1 MVIYEHVKGI
11 LSVPCYL
18 DNGDYA
24 EYTTDIAFTDSDII
38 RNSCSIKSSACD
50 SSTFSLGSVRPAEL
64 SIQLHLEQDGIN
76 AYNLYGAKIILYS
89 CYQKEPKPS
98 DWIFRGM
105 FWVTSVSRKKTLYTL
120 RASDALVWLN
130 NNSISSGSGKVDD
143 DESEVSKKL
152 RDKLEGYEGESGG
165 GGVYPLHDIV
175 TDIVTWTN
183 DILQNMIAEKPLAYE
198 HINSIP
204 NDNPKLGN
212 SYSGYTLMRKSE
224 EGESRNTRYSA
235 IDYISA
241 LAKPACSFVCMRND
255 QYQNNDSQV
264 PFSLVPFGFFKDK
277 IRVPFSSIA
286 RDSCDVASYNI
297 YIQKVYFK
305 TYDDTGWT
313 NAREYKPMLGNA
325 EIDLS
330 SNCFFDGRRMETV
343 LNYQEDFPDTNDKN
357 EYPIVEAAANY
368 LFHNV
373 LLKPFQLKCYLK
385 FDDMEHF
392 PKLGQRIEIEYQ
404 PGKWVE
410 STITNMTWKFRGGW
424 EFSCTG
430 KDTRVLAQA
439 AKRSLAFNAENA
451 SKRHADIAAAK
462 AKEVALKAA
471 NDANDN
477 ASSAHDSIDT
487 TDGNL
492 RNTDR
497 IARRNMEAISNA
509 FLSLGVSLSYEYV
522 PETCK

>member
-18 DNGDYA
+18 DDGDYA
-24 EYTTDIAFTDSDII
+24 GYTTDIAFTDSDII

-198 HINSIP
+198 PIDSIP
-204 NDNPKLGN
+204 NNNPQLGN

-357 EYPIVEAAANY
+357 EYPIVEAA
-368 LFHNV
+368 
-373 LLKPFQLKCYLK
+373 
-385 FDDMEHF
+385 
-392 PKLGQRIEIEYQ
+392 
-404 PGKWVE
+404 
-410 STITNMTWKFRGGW
+410 
-424 EFSCTG
+424 
-430 KDTRVLAQA
+430 
-439 AKRSLAFNAENA
+439 
-451 SKRHADIAAAK
+451 
-462 AKEVALKAA
+462 
-471 NDANDN
+471 
-477 ASSAHDSIDT
+477 
-487 TDGNL
+487 
-492 RNTDR
+492 
-497 IARRNMEAISNA
+497 
-509 FLSLGVSLSYEYV
+509 
-522 PETCK
+522 

>member
-1 MVIYEHVKGI
+1 MVINEHAKGTI
-11 LSVPCYL
+11 VIPIY
-18 DNGDYA
+18 DDDGNFA
-24 EYTTDIAFTDSDII
+24 NRTADIDFTEDDII
-38 RNSCSIKSSACD
+38 KDSCTITARACD
-50 SSTFSLGSVRPAEL
+50 DNTFSLGSVRPAEL

-105 FWVTSVSRKKTLYTL
+105 FWVTSASRKKTLYTL

-152 RDKLEGYEGESGG
+152 RDKLEGYEGGG
-165 GGVYPLHDIV
+165 DGGVYPLHEIV

-404 PGKWVE
+404 PGKWAE

-439 AKRSLAFNAENA
+439 AKRSLAFNSENA
-451 SKRHADIAAAK
+451 SKRHADIVAASAKKIALAK
-462 AKEVALKAA
+462 ADEAWNYADKNVSDIQNLEDNKVENEEFKNAINALW
-471 NDANDN
+471 DAIN
-477 ASSAHDSIDT
+477 
-487 TDGNL
+487 NL
-492 RNTDR
+492 
-497 IARRNMEAISNA
+497 
-509 FLSLGVSLSYEYV
+509 
-522 PETCK
+522 

>member
-18 DNGDYA
+18 DDGDYA
-24 EYTTDIAFTDSDII
+24 GYTTDIAFTDSDII

-198 HINSIP
+198 PIDSIP
-204 NDNPKLGN
+204 NNNPQLGN

-277 IRVPFSSIA
+277 IRVPFSAIA

-313 NAREYKPMLGNA
+313 NARKYKPMLGNV

-343 LNYQEDFPDTNDKN
+343 LNYQEDFPDANDKN

-404 PGKWVE
+404 PGKWAE

-439 AKRSLAFNAENA
+439 SKRSLAFNAENA
-451 SKRHADIAAAK
+451 SKRHADIAAAS
-462 AKEVALKAA
+462 AKKAA
-471 NDANDN
+471 NNAWDHANGAYERINQVVTDDIQNLENDKVEQTDYENEIAAIWN
-477 ASSAHDSIDT
+477 AIN
-487 TDGNL
+487 NL
-492 RNTDR
+492 
-497 IARRNMEAISNA
+497 
-509 FLSLGVSLSYEYV
+509 
-522 PETCK
+522 

>member
-18 DNGDYA
+18 DDGDYA
-24 EYTTDIAFTDSDII
+24 GYTTDIAFTDSDII

-198 HINSIP
+198 PIDSIP
-204 NDNPKLGN
+204 NNNPQLGN

-277 IRVPFSSIA
+277 IRVPFSAIA

-313 NAREYKPMLGNA
+313 NARKYKPMLGNV

-343 LNYQEDFPDTNDKN
+343 LNYQEDFPDANDKN

-404 PGKWVE
+404 PGKWAE

-430 KDTRVLAQA
+430 KDTIVLAQA
-439 AKRSLAFNAENA
+439 SKRSLAFNAENA
-451 SKRHADIAAAK
+451 SKRHADIAAAS
-462 AKEVALKAA
+462 AKKAA
-471 NDANDN
+471 NNAWDHANGAYERINQVVTDDIQNLENDKVEQTDYDN
-477 ASSAHDSIDT
+477 EIAAIWNAIN
-487 TDGNL
+487 NL
-492 RNTDR
+492 
-497 IARRNMEAISNA
+497 
-509 FLSLGVSLSYEYV
+509 
-522 PETCK
+522 

>member
-198 HINSIP
+198 PIDSIP
-204 NDNPKLGN
+204 NNNPQLGN

-277 IRVPFSSIA
+277 IRVPFSAIA

-313 NAREYKPMLGNA
+313 NARKYKPMLGNV

-343 LNYQEDFPDTNDKN
+343 LNYQEDFPDANDKN

-404 PGKWVE
+404 PGKWAE

-439 AKRSLAFNAENA
+439 SKRSLAFNAENA
-451 SKRHADIAAAK
+451 SKRHADIAAAS
-462 AKEVALKAA
+462 AKKAA
-471 NDANDN
+471 NNAWDHANGAYERINQVVTDDIQNLENDKVEQTDYDN
-477 ASSAHDSIDT
+477 EIAAIWNAIN
-487 TDGNL
+487 NL
-492 RNTDR
+492 
-497 IARRNMEAISNA
+497 
-509 FLSLGVSLSYEYV
+509 
-522 PETCK
+522 

>member
-343 LNYQEDFPDTNDKN
+343 LNYQEDFPDTSDKN
-357 EYPIVEAAANY
+357 ECQIVDTAADY

-404 PGKWVE
+404 PGKWAE

-477 ASSAHDSIDT
+477 ANSAHTSIWDTDS
-487 TDGNL
+487 
-492 RNTDR
+492 RE
-497 IARRNMEAISNA
+497 ARNMQRIQDA
-509 FLSLGVSLSYEYV
+509 FALLGVDFNYEYV
-522 PETCK
+522 E

>member
-18 DNGDYA
+18 DDGDYA
-24 EYTTDIAFTDSDII
+24 GYTTDIAFTDSDII

-198 HINSIP
+198 PIDSIP
-204 NDNPKLGN
+204 NNNPQLGN

-277 IRVPFSSIA
+277 IRVPFSAIA

-313 NAREYKPMLGNA
+313 NARKYKPMLGNV

-343 LNYQEDFPDTNDKN
+343 LNYQEDFPDANDKN

-404 PGKWVE
+404 PGKWAE

-451 SKRHADIAAAK
+451 SKRHADIAAAS
-462 AKEVALKAA
+462 AKKAA
-471 NDANDN
+471 NNAWDHANGAYERINQVVTDDIQNLENDKVEQTDYDN
-477 ASSAHDSIDT
+477 EIAAIWNAIN
-487 TDGNL
+487 NL
-492 RNTDR
+492 
-497 IARRNMEAISNA
+497 
-509 FLSLGVSLSYEYV
+509 
-522 PETCK
+522 

>member
-18 DNGDYA
+18 DDGDYA
-24 EYTTDIAFTDSDII
+24 GYTTDIAFTDSDII

-198 HINSIP
+198 PIDSIP
-204 NDNPKLGN
+204 NNNPQLGN

-277 IRVPFSSIA
+277 IRVPFSAIA

-313 NAREYKPMLGNA
+313 NARKYKPMLGNV

-343 LNYQEDFPDTNDKN
+343 LNYQEDFPDANDKN

-404 PGKWVE
+404 PGKWAE

-424 EFSCTG
+424 DFSCTG

-439 AKRSLAFNAENA
+439 SKRSLAFNAENA
-451 SKRHADIAAAK
+451 SKRHADIAAAS
-462 AKEVALKAA
+462 AKKAA
-471 NDANDN
+471 NNAWDHANGAYERINQVVTDDIQNLENDKVEQTDYDN
-477 ASSAHDSIDT
+477 EIAAIWNAIN
-487 TDGNL
+487 NL
-492 RNTDR
+492 
-497 IARRNMEAISNA
+497 
-509 FLSLGVSLSYEYV
+509 
-522 PETCK
+522 

>member
-24 EYTTDIAFTDSDII
+24 GYTTDISFTDSDII
-38 RNSCSIKSSACD
+38 RDSCSIKSSACD

-198 HINSIP
+198 PIDSIP
-204 NDNPKLGN
+204 NNNPQLGN

-277 IRVPFSSIA
+277 IRVPFSAIA

-313 NAREYKPMLGNA
+313 NAREYKPMLGNV

-343 LNYQEDFPDTNDKN
+343 LNYDKTFPDENTKN
-357 EYPIVEAAANY
+357 ECVIVDEAANY

-404 PGKWVE
+404 PGKWAE

-451 SKRHADIAAAK
+451 SKRHADIAAASAKKIALAK
-462 AKEVALKAA
+462 ANEAWDYADKNLSDIQNLEDNKA
-471 NDANDN
+471 DEQE
-477 ASSAHDSIDT
+477 T
-487 TDGNL
+487 K
-492 RNTDR
+492 
-497 IARRNMEAISNA
+497 EAINKLWDA
-509 FLSLGVSLSYEYV
+509 INNL
-522 PETCK
+522 

>member
-18 DNGDYA
+18 DDGDYA
-24 EYTTDIAFTDSDII
+24 GYTTDIAFTDSDII

-198 HINSIP
+198 PIDSIP
-204 NDNPKLGN
+204 NNNPQLGN

-277 IRVPFSSIA
+277 IRVPFSAIA

-313 NAREYKPMLGNA
+313 NARKYKPMLGNV

-343 LNYQEDFPDTNDKN
+343 LNYQEDFPDANDKN

-385 FDDMEHF
+385 FDDMGHF

-404 PGKWVE
+404 PGKWAE

-439 AKRSLAFNAENA
+439 AKRSLAFNSENA
-451 SKRHADIAAAK
+451 SKRHADIAAAS
-462 AKEVALKAA
+462 AKKAA
-471 NDANDN
+471 NNAWDHANGAYERINQVVTDDIQNLENDKVEQTDYDN
-477 ASSAHDSIDT
+477 EIAAIWNAIN
-487 TDGNL
+487 NL
-492 RNTDR
+492 
-497 IARRNMEAISNA
+497 
-509 FLSLGVSLSYEYV
+509 
-522 PETCK
+522 

>member
-18 DNGDYA
+18 DDGDYA
-24 EYTTDIAFTDSDII
+24 GYTTDIAFTDSDII

-152 RDKLEGYEGESGG
+152 RDKLEGYEGGGEDVGG
-165 GGVYPLHDIV
+165 GGGGGIYSLHEIV

-204 NDNPKLGN
+204 NDVPQLGN
-212 SYSGYTLMRKSE
+212 LCQGYTLMRKSY
-224 EGESRNTRYSA
+224 EGESKNTRYSA

-255 QYQNNDSQV
+255 RYRNNDSQV
-264 PFSLVPFGFFKDK
+264 PFSLVPFGFFKEK
-277 IRVPFSSIA
+277 IRVPFSTIA

-313 NAREYKPMLGNA
+313 NAREYKPMLGNV

-343 LNYQEDFPDTNDKN
+343 LNYDKTFPDENTKN
-357 EYPIVEAAANY
+357 ECVIVDEAANY
-368 LFHNV
+368 LFYNV

-404 PGKWVE
+404 PGKCAE

-439 AKRSLAFNAENA
+439 AKRSLAFNSENA
-451 SKRHADIAAAK
+451 SKRHADIVAAK
-462 AKEVALKAA
+462 ARKAA
-471 NDANDN
+471 DNAYSYANDTAVYLNNTVVGEYIQDLVDNKVENKEFKN
-477 ASSAHDSIDT
+477 AINALWDAIN
-487 TDGNL
+487 NL
-492 RNTDR
+492 
-497 IARRNMEAISNA
+497 
-509 FLSLGVSLSYEYV
+509 
-522 PETCK
+522 

>member
-24 EYTTDIAFTDSDII
+24 GYTTDIAFTDSDII

-64 SIQLHLEQDGIN
+64 SIQLHLEQDSIN

-89 CYQKEPKPS
+89 CYQKEPAPS

-130 NNSISSGSGKVDD
+130 NNSISSASGKVDN

-152 RDKLEGYEGESGG
+152 RDKLEGYEGDTGG
-165 GGVYPLHDIV
+165 GGVYPLHTIV
-175 TDIVTWTN
+175 ADIVTWTN
-183 DILQNMIAEKPLAYE
+183 DILQNMIAEKPLIYE
-198 HINSIP
+198 HIDSIP
-204 NDNPKLGN
+204 NDSPKLGN
-212 SYSGYTLMRKSE
+212 PYSGYTLMRKSE
-224 EGESRNTRYSA
+224 EGESKNTRYSA

-255 QYQNNDSQV
+255 RYQIQNNDLQV

-277 IRVPFSSIA
+277 IRVPFSAIA

-297 YIQKVYFK
+297 YIQKVHFK

-313 NAREYKPMLGNA
+313 NARAYKPMLGNA

-343 LNYQEDFPDTNDKN
+343 INYNNNCPDTSDKN
-357 EYPIVEAAANY
+357 ECQIVDTAADY

-404 PGKWVE
+404 PGKWAE
-410 STITNMTWKFRGGW
+410 STITNMTWKLRGGW

-439 AKRSLAFNAENA
+439 AKRSLAFNSENV

-462 AKEVALKAA
+462 ARKAA
-471 NDANDN
+471 DNAYSYANDTAVYLNNTVVGKYIQDLENDKVNKTDYN
-477 ASSAHDSIDT
+477 AE
-487 TDGNL
+487 
-492 RNTDR
+492 
-497 IARRNMEAISNA
+497 IARIWAAIGS
-509 FLSLGVSLSYEYV
+509 
-522 PETCK
+522 

>member
-18 DNGDYA
+18 DDGDYA
-24 EYTTDIAFTDSDII
+24 GYTTDISFTDSDII

-165 GGVYPLHDIV
+165 GGVYPLHEIV
-175 TDIVTWTN
+175 TDVVTWTN

-198 HINSIP
+198 HISSIP

-385 FDDMEHF
+385 FDDIDHF

-404 PGKWVE
+404 PGKWAE

-439 AKRSLAFNAENA
+439 AKRSLAFNSENA
-451 SKRHADIAAAK
+451 SKRHADIVVAK
-462 AKEVALKAA
+462 ARKVA
-471 NDANDN
+471 DN
-477 ASSAHDSIDT
+477 AWGYANGAYERVNQVVTEDIQNLENNKVNQTDYDT
-487 TDGNL
+487 A
-492 RNTDR
+492 
-497 IARRNMEAISNA
+497 IAEIWNKIN
-509 FLSLGVSLSYEYV
+509 SL
-522 PETCK
+522 

>member
-24 EYTTDIAFTDSDII
+24 EYTTDISFTDSDIV

-89 CYQKEPKPS
+89 CYRKDPVPS

-130 NNSISSGSGKVDD
+130 NNSISSASGKVDD

-152 RDKLEGYEGESGG
+152 REKLEGYEGEAGG
-165 GGVYPLHDIV
+165 GGVYSLHEIV
-175 TDIVTWTN
+175 TNVVTWTN

-198 HINSIP
+198 HISSIP

-235 IDYISA
+235 IDYVSA

-255 QYQNNDSQV
+255 RYSIQNNTLQV

-277 IRVPFSSIA
+277 IRVPFSAIA

-305 TYDDTGWT
+305 TYDETGWT
-313 NAREYKPMLGNA
+313 NARAYKPMLGNV

-343 LNYQEDFPDTNDKN
+343 LNYQEDFPDTSDKN
-357 EYPIVEAAANY
+357 ECQIVDTAADY
-368 LFHNV
+368 LYNNV
-373 LLKPFQLKCYLK
+373 LLKPFQATCYLK

-404 PGKWVE
+404 PGKWAE

-451 SKRHADIAAAK
+451 SKRHADIAAAS
-462 AKEVALKAA
+462 AKKVALAKANEA
-471 NDANDN
+471 WDYADKNLSGIQNLEDN
-477 ASSAHDSIDT
+477 KADEQET
-487 TDGNL
+487 
-492 RNTDR
+492 R
-497 IARRNMEAISNA
+497 EAINKLWDA
-509 FLSLGVSLSYEYV
+509 INNL
-522 PETCK
+522 

>member
-18 DNGDYA
+18 DDGDYA
-24 EYTTDIAFTDSDII
+24 GYTTDIAFTDSDII

-98 DWIFRGM
+98 DWFFRGM

-198 HINSIP
+198 PIDSIP
-204 NDNPKLGN
+204 NNNPQLGN

-277 IRVPFSSIA
+277 IRVPFSAIA

-313 NAREYKPMLGNA
+313 NARKYKPMLGNV

-343 LNYQEDFPDTNDKN
+343 LNYQEDFPDANDKN

-404 PGKWVE
+404 PGKWAE

-451 SKRHADIAAAK
+451 SKRHADIAAAS
-462 AKEVALKAA
+462 AKKAA
-471 NDANDN
+471 NNAWDHANGAYERINQVVTDDIQNLENDKVEQTDYDN
-477 ASSAHDSIDT
+477 EIAAIWNAIN
-487 TDGNL
+487 NL
-492 RNTDR
+492 
-497 IARRNMEAISNA
+497 
-509 FLSLGVSLSYEYV
+509 
-522 PETCK
+522 

>member
-24 EYTTDIAFTDSDII
+24 EYTTDISFTDSDMI
-38 RNSCSIKSSACD
+38 RDSCSIKTSACD
-50 SSTFSLGSVRPAEL
+50 SSTFSLGGVRPAEL

-89 CYQKEPKPS
+89 CYRKEPVPS

-130 NNSISSGSGKVDD
+130 NNSISSASGKVDD

-152 RDKLEGYEGESGG
+152 REKLEGYEGEAGG
-165 GGVYPLHDIV
+165 GGVYPLHEII
-175 TDIVTWTN
+175 TDVVTWTN
-183 DILQNMIAEKPLAYE
+183 DILQNMIAEKPLVYE
-198 HINSIP
+198 HIDSIP

-255 QYQNNDSQV
+255 QYRIQNNTLQV

-277 IRVPFSSIA
+277 IRVPFSAIA

-313 NAREYKPMLGNA
+313 NARAYKPMLGNV

-343 LNYQEDFPDTNDKN
+343 LNYQEDFPDTSDKN
-357 EYPIVEAAANY
+357 ECQVVDAAADY
-368 LFHNV
+368 LYNNV
-373 LLKPFQLKCYLK
+373 LLKPFQATCYLK
-385 FDDMEHF
+385 FDDMEHL

-404 PGKWVE
+404 PGKWAE

-439 AKRSLAFNAENA
+439 AKRSLAFNSENA
-451 SKRHADIAAAK
+451 SKRHADIVAASAKKIALAK
-462 AKEVALKAA
+462 ANEAWDYADQNVLDIQNLENNKVEQTDYDNEIAA
-471 NDANDN
+471 IWN
-477 ASSAHDSIDT
+477 AIN
-487 TDGNL
+487 NL
-492 RNTDR
+492 
-497 IARRNMEAISNA
+497 
-509 FLSLGVSLSYEYV
+509 
-522 PETCK
+522 

>member
-18 DNGDYA
+18 DDGDYA
-24 EYTTDIAFTDSDII
+24 GYTTDIAFTDSDII

-64 SIQLHLEQDGIN
+64 SIQMHLEQDGIN

-198 HINSIP
+198 PIDSIP
-204 NDNPKLGN
+204 NNNPQLGN

-277 IRVPFSSIA
+277 IRVPFSAIA

-313 NAREYKPMLGNA
+313 NARKYKPMLGNV

-343 LNYQEDFPDTNDKN
+343 LNYQEDFPDANDKN

-404 PGKWVE
+404 PGKWAE

-439 AKRSLAFNAENA
+439 SKRSLAFNAENA
-451 SKRHADIAAAK
+451 SKRHADIAAAS
-462 AKEVALKAA
+462 AKKAA
-471 NDANDN
+471 NNAWDHANGAYERINQVVTDDIQNLENDKVEQTDYDN
-477 ASSAHDSIDT
+477 EIAAIWNAIN
-487 TDGNL
+487 NL
-492 RNTDR
+492 
-497 IARRNMEAISNA
+497 
-509 FLSLGVSLSYEYV
+509 
-522 PETCK
+522 

>member
-18 DNGDYA
+18 DDGDYA
-24 EYTTDIAFTDSDII
+24 GYTTDISFTDSDII

-89 CYQKEPKPS
+89 CYRKEPVPS

-130 NNSISSGSGKVDD
+130 NNSISSASGKVDN

-152 RDKLEGYEGESGG
+152 RDKLEGYEGDAGG
-165 GGVYPLHDIV
+165 GGVYPLHTIV
-175 TDIVTWTN
+175 ADIVTWTN
-183 DILQNMIAEKPLAYE
+183 DILQNMIAEKPLIYE
-198 HINSIP
+198 HIDSIP
-204 NDNPKLGN
+204 NDSPKLGN
-212 SYSGYTLMRKSE
+212 PYSGYTLMRKSE
-224 EGESRNTRYSA
+224 EGESKNTRYSA

-255 QYQNNDSQV
+255 RYQIQNNDLQV

-277 IRVPFSSIA
+277 IRVPFSAIA

-297 YIQKVYFK
+297 YIQKVHFK

-313 NAREYKPMLGNA
+313 NARAYKPMLGNA

-343 LNYQEDFPDTNDKN
+343 INYNNNCPDTSDKN
-357 EYPIVEAAANY
+357 ECQIVDTAADY

-404 PGKWVE
+404 PGKWAE

-439 AKRSLAFNAENA
+439 AKRSLAFNSENA
-451 SKRHADIAAAK
+451 SKRHADIVAASAKKIALAK
-462 AKEVALKAA
+462 ANEAWDYADQNVLDIQNLENNKVEQTDYDNEIAA
-471 NDANDN
+471 IWN
-477 ASSAHDSIDT
+477 AIN
-487 TDGNL
+487 NL
-492 RNTDR
+492 
-497 IARRNMEAISNA
+497 
-509 FLSLGVSLSYEYV
+509 
-522 PETCK
+522 

>member
-18 DNGDYA
+18 DDGDYA
-24 EYTTDIAFTDSDII
+24 GYTTDISFTDSDII

-89 CYQKEPKPS
+89 CYRKEPVPS

-130 NNSISSGSGKVDD
+130 NNSISSASGKVDN

-152 RDKLEGYEGESGG
+152 RDKLEGYEGDAGG
-165 GGVYPLHDIV
+165 GGVYPLHTIV
-175 TDIVTWTN
+175 ADIVTWTN
-183 DILQNMIAEKPLAYE
+183 DILQNMIAEKPLIYE
-198 HINSIP
+198 HIDSIP
-204 NDNPKLGN
+204 NDSPKLGN
-212 SYSGYTLMRKSE
+212 PYSGYTLMRKSE
-224 EGESRNTRYSA
+224 EGESKNTRYSA

-255 QYQNNDSQV
+255 RYQIQNNDLQV

-277 IRVPFSSIA
+277 IRVPFSAIA

-297 YIQKVYFK
+297 YIQKVHFK
-305 TYDDTGWT
+305 TYDDAGWT
-313 NAREYKPMLGNA
+313 NARAYKPMLGNA

-343 LNYQEDFPDTNDKN
+343 INYNNNCPDTSDKN
-357 EYPIVEAAANY
+357 ECQIVDTAADY
-368 LFHNV
+368 LFYNV

-404 PGKWVE
+404 PGKWAE

-439 AKRSLAFNAENA
+439 AKRSLAFNSENA
-451 SKRHADIAAAK
+451 SKRHADIVAAK
-462 AKEVALKAA
+462 ARKAA
-471 NDANDN
+471 DN
-477 ASSAHDSIDT
+477 AWGYANGAYERVNQVVTEDIQNLENNKVNQTDYDT
-487 TDGNL
+487 A
-492 RNTDR
+492 
-497 IARRNMEAISNA
+497 IAEIWNKIN
-509 FLSLGVSLSYEYV
+509 SL
-522 PETCK
+522 

>member
-24 EYTTDIAFTDSDII
+24 GYTTDIAFTDSDII

-64 SIQLHLEQDGIN
+64 SIQLHLEQDSIN

-89 CYQKEPKPS
+89 CYQKEPAPS

-130 NNSISSGSGKVDD
+130 NNSISSASGKVDN

-152 RDKLEGYEGESGG
+152 RDKLEGYEGDTGG
-165 GGVYPLHDIV
+165 GGVYPLHTIV
-175 TDIVTWTN
+175 ADIVTWTN
-183 DILQNMIAEKPLAYE
+183 DILQNMIAEKPLIYE
-198 HINSIP
+198 HIDSIP
-204 NDNPKLGN
+204 NDSPKLGN
-212 SYSGYTLMRKSE
+212 PYSGYTLMRKSE
-224 EGESRNTRYSA
+224 EGESKNTRYSA

-255 QYQNNDSQV
+255 RYQIQNNDLQV

-277 IRVPFSSIA
+277 IRVPFSAIA

-297 YIQKVYFK
+297 YIQKVHFK

-313 NAREYKPMLGNA
+313 NARAYKPMLGNA

-343 LNYQEDFPDTNDKN
+343 INYNNNCPDTSDKN
-357 EYPIVEAAANY
+357 ECQIVDTAADY

-404 PGKWVE
+404 PGKWAE
-410 STITNMTWKFRGGW
+410 STITNMTWKLRGGW

-439 AKRSLAFNAENA
+439 AKRSLAFNSENV

-462 AKEVALKAA
+462 ARKAA
-471 NDANDN
+471 DNAYSYANDTAVYLNNTVVGEYIQDLENDKVNKTDYN
-477 ASSAHDSIDT
+477 AE
-487 TDGNL
+487 
-492 RNTDR
+492 
-497 IARRNMEAISNA
+497 IARIWAAIGS
-509 FLSLGVSLSYEYV
+509 
-522 PETCK
+522 

>member
-24 EYTTDIAFTDSDII
+24 EYTTDISFTDSDMI
-38 RNSCSIKSSACD
+38 RDSCSIKSSACD
-50 SSTFSLGSVRPAEL
+50 SSTFSLGGVRPAEL

-89 CYQKEPKPS
+89 CYRKEPVPS

-130 NNSISSGSGKVDD
+130 NNSISSASGKVDD

-152 RDKLEGYEGESGG
+152 REKLEGYEGEAGG
-165 GGVYPLHDIV
+165 GGVYPLHEII
-175 TDIVTWTN
+175 TDVVTWTN
-183 DILQNMIAEKPLAYE
+183 DILQNMIAEKPLVYE
-198 HINSIP
+198 HIDSIP

-255 QYQNNDSQV
+255 QYRIQNNTLQV

-277 IRVPFSSIA
+277 IRVPFSAIA

-313 NAREYKPMLGNA
+313 NARAYKPMLGNV

-343 LNYQEDFPDTNDKN
+343 LNYQEDFPDTSDKN
-357 EYPIVEAAANY
+357 ECQIVDTAADY

-404 PGKWVE
+404 PGKWAE

-439 AKRSLAFNAENA
+439 AKRSLAFNSENA
-451 SKRHADIAAAK
+451 SKRHADIVAAK
-462 AKEVALKAA
+462 ARKAA
-471 NDANDN
+471 DN
-477 ASSAHDSIDT
+477 AWWYANGAYERVNQVVTEDIQNLENNKVNQTDYDT
-487 TDGNL
+487 A
-492 RNTDR
+492 
-497 IARRNMEAISNA
+497 IAEIWNKIN
-509 FLSLGVSLSYEYV
+509 SL
-522 PETCK
+522 

>member
-18 DNGDYA
+18 DDGDYA
-24 EYTTDIAFTDSDII
+24 GYTTDIAFTDSDII

-98 DWIFRGM
+98 DWFFRGM

-198 HINSIP
+198 PIDSIP
-204 NDNPKLGN
+204 NNNPQLGN

-277 IRVPFSSIA
+277 IRVPFSAIA

-313 NAREYKPMLGNA
+313 NARKYKPMLGNV

-343 LNYQEDFPDTNDKN
+343 LNYQEDFPDANDKN

-404 PGKWVE
+404 PGKWAE

-439 AKRSLAFNAENA
+439 SKRSLAFNAENA
-451 SKRHADIAAAK
+451 SKRHADIAAAS
-462 AKEVALKAA
+462 AKKAA
-471 NDANDN
+471 NNAWDHANGAYERIKQVVTDDIQNLENDKVEQTDYDN
-477 ASSAHDSIDT
+477 EIAAIWNAIN
-487 TDGNL
+487 NL
-492 RNTDR
+492 
-497 IARRNMEAISNA
+497 
-509 FLSLGVSLSYEYV
+509 
-522 PETCK
+522 

>member
-24 EYTTDIAFTDSDII
+24 GYTTDISFTDSDII
-38 RNSCSIKSSACD
+38 RDSCSIKSSACD

-130 NNSISSGSGKVDD
+130 NNSISSASGKVDD

-152 RDKLEGYEGESGG
+152 REKLEGYEGEAGG
-165 GGVYPLHDIV
+165 GGVYSLHEIV
-175 TDIVTWTN
+175 TNVVTWTN

-198 HINSIP
+198 HISSIP

-235 IDYISA
+235 IDYVSA

-255 QYQNNDSQV
+255 RYSIQNNTLQV

-277 IRVPFSSIA
+277 IRVPFSAIA

-305 TYDDTGWT
+305 TYDETGWT
-313 NAREYKPMLGNA
+313 NARAYKPMLGNV

-343 LNYQEDFPDTNDKN
+343 LNYQEDFPDTSDKN
-357 EYPIVEAAANY
+357 ECQIVDTAADY
-368 LFHNV
+368 LYNNV
-373 LLKPFQLKCYLK
+373 LLKPFQATCYLK

-404 PGKWVE
+404 PGKWAE

-451 SKRHADIAAAK
+451 SKRHADIAAASAKKIALAK
-462 AKEVALKAA
+462 ANEAWDYADKNLSDIQNLEDNKA
-471 NDANDN
+471 DEQE
-477 ASSAHDSIDT
+477 T
-487 TDGNL
+487 K
-492 RNTDR
+492 
-497 IARRNMEAISNA
+497 EAINKLWDA
-509 FLSLGVSLSYEYV
+509 INNL
-522 PETCK
+522 

>member
-24 EYTTDIAFTDSDII
+24 EYTTDISFTDSDMI
-38 RNSCSIKSSACD
+38 RDSCSIKTSACD
-50 SSTFSLGSVRPAEL
+50 SSTFSLGGVRPAEL

-89 CYQKEPKPS
+89 CYRKEPVPS

-130 NNSISSGSGKVDD
+130 NNSISSASGKVDN

-152 RDKLEGYEGESGG
+152 RDKLEGYEGDAGG
-165 GGVYPLHDIV
+165 GGVYPLHTIV
-175 TDIVTWTN
+175 ADIVTWTN
-183 DILQNMIAEKPLAYE
+183 DILQNMIAEKPLIYE
-198 HINSIP
+198 HIDSIP
-204 NDNPKLGN
+204 NDSPKLGN
-212 SYSGYTLMRKSE
+212 PYSGYTLMRKSE
-224 EGESRNTRYSA
+224 EGESKNTRYSA

-255 QYQNNDSQV
+255 RYQIQNNDLQV

-277 IRVPFSSIA
+277 IRVPFSAIA

-297 YIQKVYFK
+297 YIQKVHFK

-313 NAREYKPMLGNA
+313 NARAYKPMLGNA

-343 LNYQEDFPDTNDKN
+343 INYNNNCPDTSDKN
-357 EYPIVEAAANY
+357 ECQIVDTAADY

-404 PGKWVE
+404 PGKWAE

-439 AKRSLAFNAENA
+439 AKRSLAFNSENA
-451 SKRHADIAAAK
+451 SKRHADIVAASAKKIALAK
-462 AKEVALKAA
+462 ANEAWDYADQNVLDIQNLENNKVEQTDYDNEIAA
-471 NDANDN
+471 IWN
-477 ASSAHDSIDT
+477 AIN
-487 TDGNL
+487 NL
-492 RNTDR
+492 
-497 IARRNMEAISNA
+497 
-509 FLSLGVSLSYEYV
+509 
-522 PETCK
+522 

>member
-24 EYTTDIAFTDSDII
+24 EYTTDISFTDSDMI
-38 RNSCSIKSSACD
+38 RDSCSIKSSACD
-50 SSTFSLGSVRPAEL
+50 SSTFSLGGVRPAEL

-89 CYQKEPKPS
+89 CYRKEPVPS

-130 NNSISSGSGKVDD
+130 NNSISSASGKVDD

-152 RDKLEGYEGESGG
+152 REKLEGYEGEAGG
-165 GGVYPLHDIV
+165 GGVYPLHEII
-175 TDIVTWTN
+175 TDVVTWTN
-183 DILQNMIAEKPLAYE
+183 DILQNMIAEKPLVYE
-198 HINSIP
+198 HIDSIP

-255 QYQNNDSQV
+255 QYRIQNNTLQV

-277 IRVPFSSIA
+277 IRVPFSAIA

-313 NAREYKPMLGNA
+313 NARAYKPMLGHV

-343 LNYQEDFPDTNDKN
+343 LNYQEDFPDTSDKN
-357 EYPIVEAAANY
+357 ECQIVDTAADY

-404 PGKWVE
+404 PGKWAE

-439 AKRSLAFNAENA
+439 AKRSLAFNSENA
-451 SKRHADIAAAK
+451 SKRHADIVAAK
-462 AKEVALKAA
+462 ARKAA
-471 NDANDN
+471 DN
-477 ASSAHDSIDT
+477 AWWYANGAYERVNQVVTEDIQNLENNKVNQTDYDT
-487 TDGNL
+487 A
-492 RNTDR
+492 
-497 IARRNMEAISNA
+497 IAEIWNKIN
-509 FLSLGVSLSYEYV
+509 SL
-522 PETCK
+522 

>member
-1 MVIYEHVKGI
+1 MVIYAHVKGI

-24 EYTTDIAFTDSDII
+24 GYTTDIAFTDSDII
-38 RNSCSIKSSACD
+38 RDSCSIKSSACD

-130 NNSISSGSGKVDD
+130 NNSISSASGKVDN

-152 RDKLEGYEGESGG
+152 RDKLEGYEGDTGG
-165 GGVYPLHDIV
+165 GGVYPLHTIV
-175 TDIVTWTN
+175 ADIVTWTN
-183 DILQNMIAEKPLAYE
+183 DILQNMIAEKPLIYE
-198 HINSIP
+198 HIDSIP
-204 NDNPKLGN
+204 NDSPKLGN
-212 SYSGYTLMRKSE
+212 PYSGYTLMRKSE
-224 EGESRNTRYSA
+224 EGESKNTRYSA

-255 QYQNNDSQV
+255 RYQIQNNDLQV

-277 IRVPFSSIA
+277 IRVPFSAIA

-297 YIQKVYFK
+297 YIQKVHFK

-313 NAREYKPMLGNA
+313 NARAYKPMLGNA

-343 LNYQEDFPDTNDKN
+343 INYNNNCPDTSDKN
-357 EYPIVEAAANY
+357 ECQIVDTAADY

-385 FDDMEHF
+385 FDGIDHL

-404 PGKWVE
+404 PGKWAE

-439 AKRSLAFNAENA
+439 AKRSLAFNSENA
-451 SKRHADIAAAK
+451 SKRHADIVAASAKKIALAK
-462 AKEVALKAA
+462 ADEAWNYADKNLSDIQNLEDNKVENEEFKNAINALW
-471 NDANDN
+471 DAIN
-477 ASSAHDSIDT
+477 
-487 TDGNL
+487 NL
-492 RNTDR
+492 
-497 IARRNMEAISNA
+497 
-509 FLSLGVSLSYEYV
+509 
-522 PETCK
+522 

>member
-18 DNGDYA
+18 DDGDYA
-24 EYTTDIAFTDSDII
+24 GYTTDIAFTDSDII

-76 AYNLYGAKIILYS
+76 AQNLYGAKIILYS

-120 RASDALVWLN
+120 RASDALVCLN
-130 NNSISSGSGKVDD
+130 NNSIQSGSGKVDD

-198 HINSIP
+198 PIDSIP
-204 NDNPKLGN
+204 NNNPQLGN

-277 IRVPFSSIA
+277 IRVPFSAIA

-313 NAREYKPMLGNA
+313 NARKYKPMLGNV

-343 LNYQEDFPDTNDKN
+343 LNYQEDFPDANDKN

-373 LLKPFQLKCYLK
+373 LLNPFQLKCYLK

-404 PGKWVE
+404 PGKWAE

-439 AKRSLAFNAENA
+439 SKRSLAFNAENA
-451 SKRHADIAAAK
+451 SKRHADIAAAS
-462 AKEVALKAA
+462 AKKAA
-471 NDANDN
+471 NNAWDHANGAYERINQVVTDDIQNLENDKVEQTDYDN
-477 ASSAHDSIDT
+477 EIAAIWNAIN
-487 TDGNL
+487 NL
-492 RNTDR
+492 
-497 IARRNMEAISNA
+497 
-509 FLSLGVSLSYEYV
+509 
-522 PETCK
+522 

>member
-18 DNGDYA
+18 DDGDYA
-24 EYTTDIAFTDSDII
+24 GYTTDIAFTDSDMI

-89 CYQKEPKPS
+89 CYRKEPVPS

-130 NNSISSGSGKVDD
+130 NNSISSASGKVDD

-152 RDKLEGYEGESGG
+152 REKLEGYEGEAGG
-165 GGVYPLHDIV
+165 GGVYPLHEIV
-175 TDIVTWTN
+175 TNVVTWTN

-198 HINSIP
+198 HISSIP

-255 QYQNNDSQV
+255 RCSIQNNTLQV

-277 IRVPFSSIA
+277 IRVPFSAIA

-305 TYDDTGWT
+305 TYDETGWT
-313 NAREYKPMLGNA
+313 NARAYKPMLGNV

-343 LNYQEDFPDTNDKN
+343 LNYQSDFPDTSDKN
-357 EYPIVEAAANY
+357 ECQIVDTAANY
-368 LFHNV
+368 LFYNV

-404 PGKWVE
+404 PGKWAE

-439 AKRSLAFNAENA
+439 AKRSLAFNSENA
-451 SKRHADIAAAK
+451 SKRHADIVAAK
-462 AKEVALKAA
+462 ARKAA
-471 NDANDN
+471 DN
-477 ASSAHDSIDT
+477 AWGYANGAYERVNQVVTEDIQNLENNKVNQTDYDT
-487 TDGNL
+487 A
-492 RNTDR
+492 
-497 IARRNMEAISNA
+497 IAEIWNKIN
-509 FLSLGVSLSYEYV
+509 SL
-522 PETCK
+522 

>member
-1 MVIYEHVKGI
+1 
-11 LSVPCYL
+11 
-18 DNGDYA
+18 
-24 EYTTDIAFTDSDII
+24 
-38 RNSCSIKSSACD
+38 
-50 SSTFSLGSVRPAEL
+50 
-64 SIQLHLEQDGIN
+64 
-76 AYNLYGAKIILYS
+76 
-89 CYQKEPKPS
+89 
-98 DWIFRGM
+98 M

-120 RASDALVWLN
+120 QASDALVWLN

-198 HINSIP
+198 PIDSIP
-204 NDNPKLGN
+204 NNNPQLGN

-277 IRVPFSSIA
+277 IRVPFSAIA

-313 NAREYKPMLGNA
+313 NARKYKPMLGNV

-343 LNYQEDFPDTNDKN
+343 LNYQEDFPDANDKN

-404 PGKWVE
+404 PGKWAE

-439 AKRSLAFNAENA
+439 SKRSLAFNAENA
-451 SKRHADIAAAK
+451 SKRHADIAAAS
-462 AKEVALKAA
+462 AKKAA
-471 NDANDN
+471 NNAWDHANGAYERINQVVTDDIQNLENDKVEQTDYDN
-477 ASSAHDSIDT
+477 EIAAIWNAIN
-487 TDGNL
+487 NL
-492 RNTDR
+492 
-497 IARRNMEAISNA
+497 
-509 FLSLGVSLSYEYV
+509 
-522 PETCK
+522 